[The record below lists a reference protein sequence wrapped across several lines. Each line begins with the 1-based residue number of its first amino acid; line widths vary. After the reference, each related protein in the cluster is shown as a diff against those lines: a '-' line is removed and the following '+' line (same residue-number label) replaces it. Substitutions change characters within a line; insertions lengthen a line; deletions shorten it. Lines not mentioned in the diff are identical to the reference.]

1 MAGLPPGDPKLV
13 SMIVNHLKTQGL
25 FDQFRRDCLA
35 DVDTK
40 PAYLNLRQRVDNFV
54 SNHLSNHTWSPHL
67 NKNQLRN
74 NIRQLV
80 LQSGMLEA
88 GVDRI
93 ITQVVDPKIHHKFK
107 PQVERVVHDYLTSI
121 NQKESDQLVSS
132 AQIEEKQDYFI
143 ATPGTSSGP
152 STTVASDAM
161 SILDTITSL
170 NQEASAAWASTESI
184 AGKSVDRTARRSSS
198 QIADGGLEKDKYLE
212 ESLGKEKADLEE
224 AAEESC
230 AVEETPEN
238 ALQASK
244 DAVHTAQETSD
255 PIEPSNETAEESE
268 DPENMSDKREEGKEK
283 NVSKTKEA
291 AAAAAAAPA
300 EKEGEEQTAPS
311 EKHIIKQKARE
322 RLKEEYSLEDSDLEG
337 LSDISVSSVHTS
349 DLSSFDEESE
359 EEPPL
364 SDSTEEG
371 EITSEDEEYQETQ
384 TNSTAKQEN
393 EDRKPRAGR
402 QAYVHKPFLYSK
414 YYSDSDDEVTV
425 EQRRRSIA
433 KDKEERL
440 LKRQQN
446 REKLEERRK
455 HKAAEKGK
463 HQEALHSIEQDK
475 VQRKTGTVS
484 PSSDSQGASVKEALK
499 EQKVLE
505 KKVAI
510 SRRRKRNSR
519 KDGDD
524 GTSQKRKREP
534 EDEFKEILK
543 KAEQT
548 QETYAKEPK
557 PSSSKSQ
564 LLKPVRRLSESV
576 QPAEESKHEHR
587 RKRSGS
593 TVSTSPQAEE
603 TTAEAGELKEP
614 KKLPEKVK
622 VHSFLS
628 DLDPSYD
635 ESYKPRV
642 TGKNEKHLKKETIS
656 DAETESGKKKEV
668 KHPKEKSE
676 KERSLLDD
684 KVKHK
689 SKSDKAQKAGDA
701 AEHHV
706 SEGKGMENLQKDS
719 GHQAKAASDEK
730 SDRKSK
736 VRNDRKCSTSFKDI
750 RLVISEATSED
761 VLHKDGTRKV
771 KISLAEQP
779 KAEQKVKGDRSS
791 VRSDTKVQLSAGCSL
806 KENPVFQNK
815 VESSSEDRSDIEL
828 GSESG
833 RKKEKL
839 LKDIKKRTKSYSD
852 DRHAEKVRSRAE
864 NKEAKASDKEGLG
877 PESKSKVDQSSKDS
891 HNTEK
896 SHLGADV
903 DRKSKDCDSCLEVK
917 AATESESEPTGRSVS
932 SSQRDSSHKFKAEK
946 PASKSAKVTSSS
958 KTEKKSQG
966 TEHKSKS
973 AKPSHRLETLK
984 ERKKESG
991 IKEEKKAPVEKSQ
1004 VKTKEDIQ
1012 EIENE
1017 QESKE
1022 VKKTVD
1028 KKFSI
1033 KEIESDKR
1041 KGSTSVLQV
1050 SDSLTDVS
1058 EQEGSTTEGS
1068 STSPQ
1073 DIEVA
1078 DNLTHSVQENVPVDM
1093 DMSLTGTHGS
1103 AASETTEPGQGASV
1117 CRSESDR
1124 SGLEGKGKPTE
1135 IISKTV
1141 SAKDNSRALEAV
1153 DTVSCETAASDLTL
1167 ELEAKTPVAAVPVVG
1182 GTGSGQ
1188 EMKEAEAE
1196 SSKQDTPASKE
1207 IEVELGDPAPVPE
1220 DETNEE
1226 TSKTIEEADFQVK
1239 NVELVEELATPVEI
1253 KYNQEGEVD
1262 HVDQQEAATEGVCK
1276 EERKEVQSTGDV
1288 SVHEELPII
1297 NLPSSDSLTS
1307 IKQRTEQP
1315 APVSIQE
1322 HEEPDMKTKEAA
1334 LALLSMDPQIPAQ
1347 VEEEETQTQLLTEAI
1362 PPVMHD
1368 AQQETSLM
1376 EADVGG
1382 LSCTQKSDIIP
1393 GNECLGAAERKESA
1407 LLAGELEEKKE
1418 DTGEMV
1424 KVEPSLG
1431 TDKTEEPLEKD
1442 TAHKDEATNESE
1454 SIEKD
1459 KGTSGTTSQ
1468 DKQEAEIKDPSEEG
1482 KTPRRGRPPK
1492 TSAARVKGTADGQV
1506 SGHHV
1511 ETKMGEK
1518 KDSPLISPDE
1528 GNTDIPLAKDKTDH
1542 TESSERNPATET
1554 GKTCSKLEA
1563 TEETEMSAETSVEEN
1578 KPEGLEKETSQ
1589 ENDPKRAQWQQLQTT
1604 GDKGQQCLGQE
1615 LEMKEESKESE
1626 IKSDNGKAETTD
1638 KKRRGRGRPK
1648 RVSVSSEP
1656 MLVKEEEAERKVESA
1671 EKLEESKESDQ
1682 SENEKRTAGAEMPT
1696 EEPSLVKG
1704 AGEPSVNK
1712 DETGEAEDQISD
1724 KEEER
1729 KSARRGRPSG
1739 KHTKKED
1746 DEKEERKKDDVDEK
1760 EQNSDL
1766 SEPEDEL
1773 VEDKRPLRR
1782 GRSSETPA
1790 RAKGTT
1796 KQSRS
1801 DKEHI
1806 MDQSED
1812 EEDSEKVRETK
1823 PCKGRHS
1830 KPGKETSKTP
1840 NEENKDDD
1848 QKFESD
1854 EESEK
1859 ETKPPRRGRSSK
1871 QSSTPLK
1878 ETGKSSKEKE
1888 EEKAEN
1894 SGDEK
1899 KSENVEKKTPVRRGR
1914 RSAAQGKETG
1924 NQDEAEEKPGVD
1936 SDQKQDEKEDERTE
1950 QKIPGRRGRPPK
1962 QLSKETDKPSK
1973 MQNEEK
1979 DRQTPDADSKDEEE
1993 PENDSKVTKRGRAKC
2008 PPKESKDTSK
2018 STRKRMRSEESEES
2032 DDENEPEKAEDQK
2045 PAPKKRPPK
2054 RACSDS
2060 GSPTEEQ
2067 GDEEEDDEEEEEST
2081 NDTKARNDEDKE
2093 KTMEKKNVRR
2103 RSSKGSPAEE
2113 SEKQDSEKKD
2123 NKTELEG
2130 KEDEEGDDDEEEREE
2145 EEETQIRATTRSAS
2159 RLEAERNKPSK
2170 PPTRAVR
2177 KLDTSDSVREK
2188 PSTSA
2193 KEKASPAPATT
2204 TRSRVQPSPASK
2216 QGRKRETS
2224 PPVVRT
2230 RGGQKTEE
2238 PPSKRTKR

>member
-13 SMIVNHLKTQGL
+13 SMIVNHLKSQGL

-107 PQVERVVHDYLTSI
+107 PQVERVVHDYLASI

-132 AQIEEKQDYFI
+132 TQIEEKQDYFI
-143 ATPGTSSGP
+143 ATPGTSSGA

-224 AAEESC
+224 AVEESC

-255 PIEPSNETAEESE
+255 PTEPSKETAEESE
-268 DPENMSDKREEGKEK
+268 DPENMCDKREEGKEK

-291 AAAAAAAPA
+291 AAAAAAPM
-300 EKEGEEQTAPS
+300 EKEGEEQKAPS

-371 EITSEDEEYQETQ
+371 EITSEDEEYQETK

-425 EQRRRSIA
+425 EQRRQSIA

-455 HKAAEKGK
+455 HKATEKGK
-463 HQEALHSIEQDK
+463 HQEALHSVEQDT

-543 KAEQT
+543 KAET

-557 PSSSKSQ
+557 PPSSKSQ

-614 KKLPEKVK
+614 QKLPEKVK

-736 VRNDRKCSTSFKDI
+736 VKNDRKCSTSFKDI

-771 KISLAEQP
+771 KISLTEQP

-839 LKDIKKRTKSYSD
+839 LKDIKKRSKSYSD

-903 DRKSKDCDSCLEVK
+903 DRKSKDSDSCLEVK
-917 AATESESEPTGRSVS
+917 AATELESETSGRSVS

-1068 STSPQ
+1068 STSPH

-1093 DMSLTGTHGS
+1093 DVNLTGTHGS

-1117 CRSESDR
+1117 CRSESDH
-1124 SGLEGKGKPTE
+1124 SGLEGEGKPTE

-1141 SAKDNSRALEAV
+1141 SAKDNGRAPEAV

-1182 GTGSGQ
+1182 GTGSEQ

-1207 IEVELGDPAPVPE
+1207 VEAELGDPAPVPE

-1226 TSKTIEEADFQVK
+1226 ASKTIEEADFQVK
-1239 NVELVEELATPVEI
+1239 NVELEEESATPVEI

-1262 HVDQQEAATEGVCK
+1262 HFDQQEAATEGVCK

-1297 NLPSSDSLTS
+1297 NLPSSDLLTN

-1347 VEEEETQTQLLTEAI
+1347 VEEEEETETQLLAEAI

-1393 GNECLGAAERKESA
+1393 GNECLGAAELKESA
-1407 LLAGELEEKKE
+1407 LLAGELEEKKD

-1431 TDKTEEPLEKD
+1431 TDKTEEPPEKD

-1468 DKQEAEIKDPSEEG
+1468 DKQEAEIKDPSKEG

-1492 TSAARVKGTADGQV
+1492 NSAARVKDTADGQV

-1528 GNTDIPLAKDKTDH
+1528 GNTDIPLDKDKTDH

-1589 ENDPKRAQWQQLQTT
+1589 ENEPKRAQWQQLQTT
-1604 GDKGQQCLGQE
+1604 GDEGQQCLGQE

-1626 IKSDNGKAETTD
+1626 ITSDNGKSETTD

-1656 MLVKEEEAERKVESA
+1656 MLVKEEEADRKVESA
-1671 EKLEESKESDQ
+1671 EKLEEVAKFIYF
-1682 SENEKRTAGAEMPT
+1682 TLLLF
-1696 EEPSLVKG
+1696 SLFY
-1704 AGEPSVNK
+1704 
-1712 DETGEAEDQISD
+1712 I
-1724 KEEER
+1724 
-1729 KSARRGRPSG
+1729 
-1739 KHTKKED
+1739 
-1746 DEKEERKKDDVDEK
+1746 RKKD
-1760 EQNSDL
+1760 
-1766 SEPEDEL
+1766 
-1773 VEDKRPLRR
+1773 
-1782 GRSSETPA
+1782 
-1790 RAKGTT
+1790 
-1796 KQSRS
+1796 
-1801 DKEHI
+1801 
-1806 MDQSED
+1806 
-1812 EEDSEKVRETK
+1812 
-1823 PCKGRHS
+1823 
-1830 KPGKETSKTP
+1830 
-1840 NEENKDDD
+1840 
-1848 QKFESD
+1848 
-1854 EESEK
+1854 
-1859 ETKPPRRGRSSK
+1859 
-1871 QSSTPLK
+1871 
-1878 ETGKSSKEKE
+1878 
-1888 EEKAEN
+1888 
-1894 SGDEK
+1894 
-1899 KSENVEKKTPVRRGR
+1899 
-1914 RSAAQGKETG
+1914 
-1924 NQDEAEEKPGVD
+1924 
-1936 SDQKQDEKEDERTE
+1936 
-1950 QKIPGRRGRPPK
+1950 
-1962 QLSKETDKPSK
+1962 
-1973 MQNEEK
+1973 
-1979 DRQTPDADSKDEEE
+1979 
-1993 PENDSKVTKRGRAKC
+1993 
-2008 PPKESKDTSK
+2008 
-2018 STRKRMRSEESEES
+2018 
-2032 DDENEPEKAEDQK
+2032 
-2045 PAPKKRPPK
+2045 
-2054 RACSDS
+2054 
-2060 GSPTEEQ
+2060 
-2067 GDEEEDDEEEEEST
+2067 
-2081 NDTKARNDEDKE
+2081 
-2093 KTMEKKNVRR
+2093 
-2103 RSSKGSPAEE
+2103 
-2113 SEKQDSEKKD
+2113 
-2123 NKTELEG
+2123 
-2130 KEDEEGDDDEEEREE
+2130 
-2145 EEETQIRATTRSAS
+2145 
-2159 RLEAERNKPSK
+2159 
-2170 PPTRAVR
+2170 
-2177 KLDTSDSVREK
+2177 
-2188 PSTSA
+2188 
-2193 KEKASPAPATT
+2193 
-2204 TRSRVQPSPASK
+2204 
-2216 QGRKRETS
+2216 
-2224 PPVVRT
+2224 
-2230 RGGQKTEE
+2230 
-2238 PPSKRTKR
+2238 

>member
-446 REKLEERRK
+446 REKLEERCK

-543 KAEQT
+543 KAET

-1135 IISKTV
+1135 IFSKTV

-1153 DTVSCETAASDLTL
+1153 DTVSCETAASDLTF

-1442 TAHKDEATNESE
+1442 TAHK
-1454 SIEKD
+1454 
-1459 KGTSGTTSQ
+1459 
-1468 DKQEAEIKDPSEEG
+1468 
-1482 KTPRRGRPPK
+1482 
-1492 TSAARVKGTADGQV
+1492 
-1506 SGHHV
+1506 
-1511 ETKMGEK
+1511 
-1518 KDSPLISPDE
+1518 
-1528 GNTDIPLAKDKTDH
+1528 
-1542 TESSERNPATET
+1542 
-1554 GKTCSKLEA
+1554 
-1563 TEETEMSAETSVEEN
+1563 
-1578 KPEGLEKETSQ
+1578 
-1589 ENDPKRAQWQQLQTT
+1589 
-1604 GDKGQQCLGQE
+1604 
-1615 LEMKEESKESE
+1615 
-1626 IKSDNGKAETTD
+1626 
-1638 KKRRGRGRPK
+1638 
-1648 RVSVSSEP
+1648 
-1656 MLVKEEEAERKVESA
+1656 
-1671 EKLEESKESDQ
+1671 
-1682 SENEKRTAGAEMPT
+1682 
-1696 EEPSLVKG
+1696 
-1704 AGEPSVNK
+1704 
-1712 DETGEAEDQISD
+1712 
-1724 KEEER
+1724 
-1729 KSARRGRPSG
+1729 G

-1766 SEPEDEL
+1766 SEPL
-1773 VEDKRPLRR
+1773 N
-1782 GRSSETPA
+1782 A
-1790 RAKGTT
+1790 MTT
-1796 KQSRS
+1796 
-1801 DKEHI
+1801 
-1806 MDQSED
+1806 
-1812 EEDSEKVRETK
+1812 
-1823 PCKGRHS
+1823 S
-1830 KPGKETSKTP
+1830 KPASTPVKETRTSKKECQENVLVFFQQAHEKRKTP

-1899 KSENVEKKTPVRRGR
+1899 KSENVEKKTPVRRGY
-1914 RSAAQGKETG
+1914 
-1924 NQDEAEEKPGVD
+1924 
-1936 SDQKQDEKEDERTE
+1936 
-1950 QKIPGRRGRPPK
+1950 
-1962 QLSKETDKPSK
+1962 KPSK

-1979 DRQTPDADSKDEEE
+1979 DRQTPDADSKDE
-1993 PENDSKVTKRGRAKC
+1993 
-2008 PPKESKDTSK
+2008 
-2018 STRKRMRSEESEES
+2018 
-2032 DDENEPEKAEDQK
+2032 NEPEKAEDQK

-2054 RACSDS
+2054 HACSDS

-2103 RSSKGSPAEE
+2103 RSSK
-2113 SEKQDSEKKD
+2113 EKQDSEKKD

-2130 KEDEEGDDDEEEREE
+2130 KEDEEGDDDEDDEEEREE

-2204 TRSRVQPSPASK
+2204 TRTSSVITPSRVNPPRVSRHPPRVSRHPSPSILTPP
-2216 QGRKRETS
+2216 RVSRHPS
-2224 PPVVRT
+2224 PSILTPPRVSRHPSPSILTPHPVSRH
-2230 RGGQKTEE
+2230 
-2238 PPSKRTKR
+2238 PPRVSRHPSPSILTPPRVSRHPSPSILTPHPVSRPPPRVSRHPSPSILTPPRVSRHPSSSQSSSLLKSVITPPRVNPPRVNPHPSSSQSSPLL